1 MEASQEDQRASLL
14 RGVSRC
20 ADFLFSGYVLIGR
33 GGMHLQKNN
42 KLVWDETAQ
51 IMLDLFDHVWHNERE
66 VVVDHF
72 LDITQP
78 V

>member
-1 MEASQEDQRASLL
+1 VEASQEDQRASLL
-14 RGVSRC
+14 RGASRST
-20 ADFLFSGYVLIGR
+20 DSLFSGHVLIGI
-33 GGMHLQKNN
+33 HLQKNN
-42 KLVWDETAQ
+42 KLIWDETAR

-72 LDITQP
+72 LDITRL